1 MVALRHF
8 HDLAGNEWQV
18 WDVRPPQ
25 RPVTYLPEGAQE
37 TGWLAF
43 RSGDSMRR
51 LRPIPD
57 GWEAA
62 SESELERFCQ
72 LASPAKSRA

>member
-1 MVALRHF
+1 MALRQF
-8 HDLAGNEWQV
+8 HDSAGNEWQV

-25 RPVTYLPEGAQE
+25 RSVTYLPQGAQE

-43 RSGDSMRR
+43 RSGEMMRR
-51 LRPIPD
+51 LRPIPE
-57 GWEAA
+57 GWETSPA
-62 SESELERFCQ
+62 SELERLCQ